1 MGLVR
6 EGKRGPDLLLCFHQQ
21 QGILSISCF
30 DLFSAVDL
38 QHTDLKNILDY
49 IYQGEVQTHQQDL
62 IIFLEIAERLKMN

>member
-6 EGKRGPDLLLCFHQQ
+6 EV
-21 QGILSISCF
+21 GILSISCF

-38 QHTDLKNILDY
+38 QHKDLKNILDY
-49 IYQGEVQTHQQDL
+49 IYQGEVQIHLQDL